1 MPLSLACANEADGV
15 NVVKRCALSLI
26 VLLALL
32 SWAGNASLVQAAA
45 YWTCSGDKW
54 VAVGNPQYPMPITAC
69 GSRLEIPQTQAAC
82 EQAGGRWGPAGRSWR
97 PMCKMPTHDGG
108 RLCGDSTECEGMCL
122 AAPTPEQRELIALK
136 RQKLEMLG
144 KCTAYRPMFGCMY
157 IVRQGLVG
165 GRLCRD

>member
-1 MPLSLACANEADGV
+1 VTPALPDEV
-15 NVVKRCALSLI
+15 NVVKRHALSLI
-26 VLLALL
+26 ILWALL
-32 SWAGNASLVQAAA
+32 FCAGSGPLAQAAG
-45 YWTCSGDKW
+45 YWTCAGDKW